1 MAAMNSTERQKKTRM
16 LARSHS
22 RVLPEIEMALLC
34 VCRWCDGGGHVQRSY
49 YYLKHLSYY
58 RVLSMLY
65 QYWSSH

>member
-34 VCRWCDGGGHVQRSY
+34 VCRWCDGGGHVQRS
-49 YYLKHLSYY
+49 
-58 RVLSMLY
+58 
-65 QYWSSH
+65 